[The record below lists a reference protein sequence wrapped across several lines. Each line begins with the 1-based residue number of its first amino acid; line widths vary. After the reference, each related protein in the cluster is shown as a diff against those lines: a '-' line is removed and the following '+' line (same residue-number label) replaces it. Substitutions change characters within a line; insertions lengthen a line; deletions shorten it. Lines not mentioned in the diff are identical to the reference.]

1 MLELDFCIA
10 WTVGFVSCTAVF
22 LIVFWFFRN
31 KREW

>member
-1 MLELDFCIA
+1 MFDLDFCLPF
-10 WTVGFVSCTAVF
+10 TLGFVSCVAVF